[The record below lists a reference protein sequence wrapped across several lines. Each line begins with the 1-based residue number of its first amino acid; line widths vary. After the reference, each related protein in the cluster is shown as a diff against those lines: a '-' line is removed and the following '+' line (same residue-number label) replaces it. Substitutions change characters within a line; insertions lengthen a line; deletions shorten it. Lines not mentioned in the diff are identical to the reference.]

1 MLKNPNKN
9 NLKTQSQKKLNA
21 YPKYSSM
28 ALQMGFII
36 TLGTFGGLK
45 IDQYFNLNFPIFT
58 LILSIASV
66 IIAVYLA
73 IKDIINYNK

>member
-9 NLKTQSQKKLNA
+9 NLKNQSQKKLNA
-21 YPKYSSM
+21 YAKYSSM